1 MPSNV
6 ITSIHHLRVAREYI
20 EDFIRSAPNSRGS
33 LIFTGYKNKIDWI
46 LKDIITY
53 PHFSAGIRE
62 AIKIEI
68 TSDAMQYPAIMDRIS
83 LLTPA
88 KREELEN
95 IVEELIYRK

>member
-1 MPSNV
+1 MSSSV

-20 EDFIRSAPNSRGS
+20 DDFIRSAPNTRGS

-53 PHFSAGIRE
+53 PHFSPGIRE

-68 TSDAMQYPAIMDRIS
+68 MSDAMQYPAIMDRIS
-83 LLTPA
+83 LLTPE
-88 KREELEN
+88 KRDELEN